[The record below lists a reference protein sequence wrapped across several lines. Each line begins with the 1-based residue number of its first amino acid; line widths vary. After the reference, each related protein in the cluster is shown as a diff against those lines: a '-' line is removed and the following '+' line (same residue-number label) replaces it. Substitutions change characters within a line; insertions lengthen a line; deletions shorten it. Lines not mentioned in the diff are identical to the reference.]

1 MKSIS
6 GKGKSMCKGPGAGPC
21 LVSSRNSKEASKVK
35 EVTDG
40 QAGTVKGEAVTGLG
54 AKERH

>member
-1 MKSIS
+1 MKSVPDR
-6 GKGKSMCKGPGAGPC
+6 GKSMCKGPGAGLC
-21 LVSSRNSKEASKVK
+21 LVSSRNSKEASMVK

-54 AKERH
+54 AKE